1 MVERQTENLCVN
13 GSIPFVGTKDMI
25 NILSTGDIIM
35 LTKITRIQWA
45 TSDDQFGN
53 GNITFNNERNSKIEE
68 MTAASKTDGVPI
80 LVSDV
85 ITDRHWLDEASA
97 QEYIDFI
104 MLKTAQYS
112 LNVVSTQ
119 IVDAQ

>member
-1 MVERQTENLCVN
+1 
-13 GSIPFVGTKDMI
+13 
-25 NILSTGDIIM
+25 M
-35 LTKITRIQWA
+35 LTKITRIEWA
-45 TSDDQFGN
+45 TSEDQFGN
-53 GNITFNNERNSKIEE
+53 GNQTFNNERNSKIEE
-68 MTAASKTDGVPI
+68 MTAASKTDGIPI

-85 ITDRHWLDEASA
+85 ITDRHWLDIASA

-119 IVDAQ
+119 IIDA